1 MIRAYHPQSSGEL
14 KKELAKG
21 YACTQKELNRLWKEV
36 DELEAVRPTTT
47 QENN

>member
-1 MIRAYHPQSSGEL
+1 MIGAYHPQSSGEL

-21 YACTQKELNRLWKEV
+21 YACTQKELDRLWKEV
-36 DELEAVRPTTT
+36 DALQAVRPTT